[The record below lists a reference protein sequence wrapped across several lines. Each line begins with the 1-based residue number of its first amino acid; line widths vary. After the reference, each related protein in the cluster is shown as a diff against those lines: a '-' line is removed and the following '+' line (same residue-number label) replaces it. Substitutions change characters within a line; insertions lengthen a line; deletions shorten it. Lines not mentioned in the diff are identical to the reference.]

1 MGVHYACMSK
11 DCVFSCQLR
20 NKNEGNYSNALFR
33 ECFSI
38 AKWKAGLRWSYFQN
52 GHFVILSTSQKN
64 NVTACVICRNFNIS
78 KSSLPTNRIS
88 SFPSRSLSFM
98 EVFLGTE
105 GRGWEP
111 VCYTFYSNKCSFTKS
126 VVETDGVHCDVF
138 ICVYMLHFAHIH
150 LITTPSHLSFTL
162 TSPCSGFMSCFW
174 IYVYIHLYINLE
186 SS

>member
-1 MGVHYACMSK
+1 MHVCRRI
-11 DCVFSCQLR
+11 VFSVASCGTRMKVITAMHCFRSAFQLL
-20 NKNEGNYSNALFR
+20 NEKRDLGETIF
-33 ECFSI
+33 
-38 AKWKAGLRWSYFQN
+38 KT
-52 GHFVILSTSQKN
+52 VILSYYPHLKKN
-64 NVTACVICRNFNIS
+64 NVTACVICRNFNIF
-78 KSSLPTNRIS
+78 KSSLPTNHIS

-105 GRGWEP
+105 GRGWEL

-138 ICVYMLHFAHIH
+138 MCVYMLHFARIH